1 MAHNEPQPL
10 EPIGPMRFRLS
21 LRMLILLAVTIGI
34 AVPALLVLLLS
45 DALVRRSVEPILEG
59 QRSAVLSLASTSLV
73 DPLWVLDGAATQ
85 RAVDQLLK
93 DGSVCSVVLA
103 EERPGAQEIKSSK
116 CSSDWPIV
124 NMVAGITREG
134 VVLGTLTV
142 GFDDGAT
149 ERLVRER
156 RQQVGLIVG
165 LQVVLGGA
173 FLLLVLY
180 WRLVRPIDQ
189 LKQHAAAIAERQAQ
203 PQLDLHRGDELGD
216 LGNELNRMGQQ
227 IEGLLADMEAKNT
240 QLRQMAMYDHLTQ
253 LPNRTLFREV
263 FMHEAAYAKRHG
275 QQLALLFVDLD
286 RFKAINDTLGH
297 AAGDRLLLTI
307 SERLR
312 AAVRGS
318 DLVCRVSGDE
328 FLLLLR
334 EAYSP
339 EAVQVAVHRLLGSLG
354 EALDLTGGQQAHVS
368 ASIGVA
374 LFPADGEEF
383 DELVR
388 HADMAMYQA
397 KEEGRSRFSFYQ
409 SHMDAALAERLEL
422 ERELAEAIRS
432 GQLVLHYQPIVNGA
446 TGDVLAVEALVRW
459 QHPVRGLLYPGAFIP
474 VAEDSGQIRELGN
487 WTLEAACQQL
497 ARWKSLGRHPGSIAV
512 NLSATHFRDQRLPEQ
527 LRSLIE
533 AYGVGSGELTI
544 ELTESTVMG
553 DSEASIKAIQAIR
566 ALGLALAVDDF
577 GTGYSS
583 LAYLKLLR
591 PQKLKIDRS
600 FVRDL
605 PGDNDDCVLVR
616 AVLGLAKALEIEVVA
631 EGVETEAQRDFLLA
645 EACSQQQGY
654 LFAKPMPA
662 EALGSRLKTWP

>member
-1 MAHNEPQPL
+1 
-10 EPIGPMRFRLS
+10 MRLRLS
-21 LRMLILLAVTIGI
+21 LRLLILIAIAIGI
-34 AVPALLVLLLS
+34 AVPAMLVLLLS

-59 QRSAVLSLASTSLV
+59 QRSAVLNLASTSLV
-73 DPLWVLDGAATQ
+73 DPLWVLDSAATQ
-85 RAVDQLLK
+85 RAMDQLLS
-93 DGSVCSVVLA
+93 DGSVCSVSLV
-103 EERPGAQEIKSSK
+103 EERAGADELKARK
-116 CSSDWPIV
+116 CSADWPLV
-124 NMVAGITREG
+124 EMAAAVRREG

-149 ERLVRER
+149 ERMVRER
-156 RQQVGLIVG
+156 RAQVGAIVG

-189 LKQHAAAIAERQAQ
+189 LKQHAAAIAERQAR
-203 PQLDLHRGDELGD
+203 PLLDLHRGDELGE
-216 LGNELNRMGQQ
+216 LGDQLNRMGQQ

-263 FMHEAAYAKRHG
+263 FQHEAAYAKRHG

-297 AAGDRLLLTI
+297 AAGDRLLLI
-307 SERLR
+307 VSERLR

-334 EAYSP
+334 EAVSL
-339 EAVQVAVHRLLGSLG
+339 EAVQVAVQRLLNSLS
-354 EALDLTGGQQAHVS
+354 EAFEIQGGLSANVS
-368 ASIGVA
+368 ASVGVA
-374 LFPADGEEF
+374 LFPHDGEEF

-397 KEEGRSRFSFYQ
+397 KEEGRSRYTFYQ
-409 SHMDAALAERLEL
+409 THMDAVLAERLEL
-422 ERELAEAIRS
+422 ERELAEAIRA
-432 GQLVLHYQPIVNGA
+432 GQLVLHYQPVVHGA
-446 TGDVLAVEALVRW
+446 TGEVASVEALVRW
-459 QHPVRGLLYPGAFIP
+459 QHPTRGLLYPGAFIP

-497 ARWKSLGRHPGSIAV
+497 YNWKRMGRHPGAVAV
-512 NLSATHFRDQRLPEQ
+512 NLSASHFRDQRLPEQ
-527 LRSLIE
+527 LRGLIE
-533 AYGVGSGELTI
+533 AYGVAPGELII

-553 DSEASIKAIQAIR
+553 DSEASMKAISELRQI
-566 ALGLALAVDDF
+566 GVALAVDDF

-591 PQKLKIDRS
+591 PQKLKVDRS

-605 PGDNDDCVLVR
+605 PDDEDDCVLVR
-616 AVLGLAKALEIEVVA
+616 AVLGLAKALGIEVVA
-631 EGVETEAQRDFLLA
+631 EGVETAAQRDFLLG
-645 EACSQQQGY
+645 EACVFQQGY
-654 LFAKPMPA
+654 LYAKPMPA
-662 EALGSRLKTWP
+662 EQLGGRLRAWP

>member
-1 MAHNEPQPL
+1 
-10 EPIGPMRFRLS
+10 MRFRFS
-21 LRMLILLAVTIGI
+21 LRLLILIAVVIGI
-34 AVPALLVLLLS
+34 AIPALLVLLLS

-59 QRSAVLSLASTSLV
+59 QRSAVLNLASTSLV
-73 DPLWVLDGAATQ
+73 DPLWVLDNAATQ
-85 RAVDQLLK
+85 RAMDQLLS
-93 DGSVCSVVLA
+93 DGSVCAVSLV
-103 EERPGAQEIKSSK
+103 EERPGAAELKARK
-116 CSSDWPIV
+116 CSADWPV
-124 NMVAGITREG
+124 VEMAAAVRREG
-134 VVLGTLTV
+134 VVLGTLSV

-156 RQQVGLIVG
+156 RAQVGAIVG

-189 LKQHAAAIAERQAQ
+189 LKQHAAAIAERQAR
-203 PQLDLHRGDELGD
+203 PLLDLHRGDELGD
-216 LGNELNRMGQQ
+216 LGDQLNRMGSQ

-263 FMHEAAYAKRHG
+263 FQHEAAYAKRHG

-297 AAGDRLLLTI
+297 AAGDRLLLTV

-334 EAYSP
+334 EAVSTD
-339 EAVQVAVHRLLGSLG
+339 AVQVAVHRLLASLS
-354 EALDLTGGQQAHVS
+354 EAFEIQGGQTANVS

-374 LFPADGEEF
+374 LFPEDGEEF

-397 KEEGRSRFSFYQ
+397 KQDGRSRFSFYQ
-409 SHMDAALAERLEL
+409 THMDAVLAERLEM
-422 ERELAEAIRS
+422 ERELTEAIRS
-432 GQLVLHYQPIVNGA
+432 GQLVLHYQPIVDGANGKVA
-446 TGDVLAVEALVRW
+446 GVEALVRW

-497 ARWKSLGRHPGSIAV
+497 ARWKSMGRHPGSVAV
-512 NLSATHFRDQRLPEQ
+512 NLSASHFRDQRLPEQ
-527 LRSLIE
+527 LRGLIQ
-533 AYGVGSGELTI
+533 AYGVAPGELTI

-553 DSEASIKAIQAIR
+553 DSEASMKAISELREI
-566 ALGLALAVDDF
+566 GVSLAVDDF

-591 PQKLKIDRS
+591 PQKLKVDRS

-605 PGDNDDCVLVR
+605 PDDEDDCVLVR
-616 AVLGLAKALEIEVVA
+616 AVLGLAKALGIEVVA
-631 EGVETEAQRDFLLA
+631 EGVETEAQRDFLLG
-645 EACSQQQGY
+645 EACVMQQGY

-662 EALGSRLKTWP
+662 EQLSGRLRSWP

>member
-1 MAHNEPQPL
+1 
-10 EPIGPMRFRLS
+10 MRFRFS
-21 LRMLILLAVTIGI
+21 LRLLILIAVVIGI
-34 AVPALLVLLLS
+34 AIPALLVLLLS

-59 QRSAVLSLASTSLV
+59 QRSAVLNLASTSLV
-73 DPLWVLDGAATQ
+73 DPLWVLDNAATQ
-85 RAVDQLLK
+85 RAMDQLLS
-93 DGSVCSVVLA
+93 DGSVCAVSLV
-103 EERPGAQEIKSSK
+103 EERPGAQELKARK
-116 CSSDWPIV
+116 CSADWPV
-124 NMVAGITREG
+124 VEMAAAVRREG
-134 VVLGTLTV
+134 VVLGTLSV

-156 RQQVGLIVG
+156 RAQVGAIVG

-189 LKQHAAAIAERQAQ
+189 LKQHAAAIAERQAR
-203 PQLDLHRGDELGD
+203 PVLDLHRGDELGD
-216 LGNELNRMGQQ
+216 LGDQLNRMGQQ

-263 FMHEAAYAKRHG
+263 FQHEAAYAKRHG

-297 AAGDRLLLTI
+297 AAGDRLLLTV

-334 EAYSP
+334 EAVSTD
-339 EAVQVAVHRLLGSLG
+339 AVQVAVHRLLGSLS
-354 EALDLTGGQQAHVS
+354 EAFEIQGGQTANVS
-368 ASIGVA
+368 ASVGVA
-374 LFPADGEEF
+374 LFPEDGEEF

-397 KEEGRSRFSFYQ
+397 KQDGRSRFSFYQ
-409 SHMDAALAERLEL
+409 THMDAVLAERLEL

-432 GQLVLHYQPIVNGA
+432 GQLVLHYQPIVDGA
-446 TGDVLAVEALVRW
+446 TGKVQAVEALVRW

-497 ARWKSLGRHPGSIAV
+497 ARWKSMGRHPGSVAV
-512 NLSATHFRDQRLPEQ
+512 NLSASHFRDQRLPEQ
-527 LRSLIE
+527 LRGLIE
-533 AYGVGSGELTI
+533 AYGVAPGELTI

-553 DSEASIKAIQAIR
+553 DSEASMKAISELRDI
-566 ALGLALAVDDF
+566 GVSLAVDDF

-591 PQKLKIDRS
+591 PQKLKVDRS

-605 PGDNDDCVLVR
+605 PDDEDDCVLVR
-616 AVLGLAKALEIEVVA
+616 AVLGLAKALGIEVVA
-631 EGVETEAQRDFLLA
+631 EGVETEAQRDFLLS
-645 EACSQQQGY
+645 EACVMQQGY

-662 EALGSRLKTWP
+662 EQLGGRLRSWP

>member
-1 MAHNEPQPL
+1 
-10 EPIGPMRFRLS
+10 MRFRLS
-21 LRMLILLAVTIGI
+21 LRLLILMAVLVGI
-34 AVPALLVLLLS
+34 AIPAALMLVLS

-59 QRSAVLSLASTSLV
+59 QRNAVLNLAGTSLV
-73 DPLWVLDGAATQ
+73 DPLWVLDSTATQ
-85 RAVDQLLK
+85 RALDQLLA
-93 DGSVCSVVLA
+93 DGSVCSVSLI
-103 EERPGAQEIKSSK
+103 EERPGAQEMKARK
-116 CSSDWPIV
+116 CTSEWPV
-124 NMVAGITREG
+124 VELAAAVRREG
-134 VVLGTLTV
+134 VVLGTLSV

-156 RQQVGLIVG
+156 RTQVAAIVG

-180 WRLVRPIDQ
+180 LRLVRPIDR
-189 LKQHAAAIAERQAQ
+189 LKQHAAAIAERQPRPA
-203 PQLDLHRGDELGD
+203 LDLHRGDEIGD
-216 LGNELNRMGQQ
+216 LGDQLNRMGQQ

-263 FMHEAAYAKRHG
+263 FQHEAAYAKRHS

-297 AAGDRLLLTI
+297 AAGDRLLLTV

-334 EAYSP
+334 EATSP
-339 EAVQVAVHRLLGSLG
+339 EAVQVAVHRMLSSLG
-354 EALDLTGGQQAHVS
+354 EAFEVQGGQQAHVS
-368 ASIGVA
+368 ASIGIA
-374 LFPADGEEF
+374 LFPQDGEEF

-397 KEEGRSRFSFYQ
+397 KEQGRSRFSFYQ
-409 SHMDAALAERLEL
+409 SHMDAQLAQRLEL

-432 GQLVLHYQPIVNGA
+432 SQLVLHYQPIVDGA
-446 TGDVLAVEALVRW
+446 TGDVRSVEALVRW
-459 QHPVRGLLYPGAFIP
+459 QHPVRGLLYPGSFIQ
-474 VAEDSGQIRELGN
+474 VAEESGQIRELGN

-497 ARWKSLGRHPGSIAV
+497 ARWKSLGKHPGSVAV
-512 NLSATHFRDQRLPEQ
+512 NLSASHFHDPRLPQQ
-527 LRSLIE
+527 LKSLID
-533 AYGVGSGELTI
+533 AYGVGTGELTI

-553 DSEASIKAIQAIR
+553 DSEASMKTIHELR
-566 ALGLALAVDDF
+566 ELGLLLAVDDF

-591 PQKLKIDRS
+591 PQKLKVDRS

-605 PGDNDDCVLVR
+605 PDDPDDCVLVR
-616 AVLGLAKALEIEVVA
+616 AVLGLARALDIEVVA
-631 EGVETEAQRDFLLA
+631 EGVETEAQRDFLLG
-645 EACSQQQGY
+645 EACVMQQGY

-662 EALGSRLKTWP
+662 ELLGGRLKSWP